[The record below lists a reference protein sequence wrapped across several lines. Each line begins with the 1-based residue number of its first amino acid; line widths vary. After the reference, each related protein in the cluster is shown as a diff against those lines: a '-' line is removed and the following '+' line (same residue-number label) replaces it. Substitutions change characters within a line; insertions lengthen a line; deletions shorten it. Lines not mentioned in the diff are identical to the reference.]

1 MKTLFLLSCLLISL
15 TGCATT
21 NTPLAGKVDDI
32 RQPPAEAMGPC
43 PRPEELKSDEFKAYI
58 EKAVELAEWGNCS
71 ESRRKEL
78 EEWIRRGLKK

>member
-1 MKTLFLLSCLLISL
+1 MKILFLIACLLISL

-21 NTPLAGKVDDI
+21 NTPVSQKVQEI

-43 PRPEELKSDEFKAYI
+43 PKPEGLKSDEFKAWI
-58 EKAVELAEWGNCS
+58 NKAAELAEWGICS

-78 EEWIRRGLKK
+78 EEWIRRGI